1 MQIGKIHATVRKD
14 LIPIFKDQLE
24 EGSAYVFENL
34 MVGNCDQSYKA
45 AEHKFKLNFMK
56 STKVFKVTAPEIARY
71 HFDFV
76 GFKDILSAPD
86 DKNRLLGKLISEYI
100 IYYLIGIND
109 ETIVQYIHAN
119 VIFLCLDVIGHIVE
133 KNEPKET
140 YYF

>member
-1 MQIGKIHATVRKD
+1 
-14 LIPIFKDQLE
+14 
-24 EGSAYVFENL
+24 
-34 MVGNCDQSYKA
+34 
-45 AEHKFKLNFMK
+45 
-56 STKVFKVTAPEIARY
+56 
-71 HFDFV
+71 
-76 GFKDILSAPD
+76 
-86 DKNRLLGKLISEYI
+86 LLGKLISEYI